1 MTEIVV
7 AYRDGILTAPSG
19 EKFRLVR
26 GKTLADARHPAVRM
40 RPESWGP
47 MVVELSVDDPAEPG
61 DPDRDAKLDELRAS
75 VEQAETERDGYRK
88 QLAAVAD
95 VLGVRGLMPA
105 DAGSVEG
112 WLARAVAEA
121 IDGSAAALPTA
132 PPPAE
137 VAAVTPP
144 RGTRAPRKPK
154 PAAVAPSSEMD
165 DEDDDDDLS

>member
-7 AYRDGILTAPSG
+7 AHRDGILTAPSG

-26 GKTLADARHPAVRM
+26 GKTLADARHPGVRM

-47 MVVELSVDDPAEPG
+47 VVIELSVDDPEPS
-61 DPDRDAKLDELRAS
+61 DSSDTDARVSELLAS
-75 VEQAETERDGYRK
+75 VEQAEAERDGYRV

-95 VLGVRGLMPA
+95 VLGQRGLMPL

-121 IDGSAAALPTA
+121 IDRSAAALPTA
-132 PPPAE
+132 PAPTE
-137 VAAVTPP
+137 VAPP
-144 RGTRAPRKPK
+144 RGARARRPK
-154 PAAVAPSSEMD
+154 PAAVAPAAEMTHD
-165 DEDDDDDLS
+165 IEDEDDDDLS